1 MIMMVDFV
9 VKIIQW
15 QMMVLQEGGGVS
27 FLGFCFWYCRRRRD
41 NRNDEPPNCAYKYS
55 VTMDVKVKNDACM
68 TFCCWE
74 PKQVIVDN
82 NPLQEHKYKWMT

>member
-1 MIMMVDFV
+1 MANDGTIG
-9 VKIIQW
+9 
-15 QMMVLQEGGGVS
+15 GGGVS

-82 NPLQEHKYKWMT
+82 NPPIGT